1 MNAMSHA
8 NMFSYQRSRCAE
20 FRNSGADRGFT
31 LIELMITVAI
41 IAVLSAIAYPS
52 YSESV
57 AKGRRSDAQAVL
69 VQGSQWMER
78 FYAENYAYDKNTAG
92 TAVTASSLFGGRY
105 YQSPTTGTANYSIVV
120 ADTTGPSGSPTAK
133 TYVVWAKRT
142 GSMSSDRCGDFGLT
156 HMGVKMI
163 KNYGS
168 QYADDATALAACW
181 R

>member
-1 MNAMSHA
+1 MNTMSHA
-8 NMFSYQRSRCAE
+8 RTSSHQRRGRAE
-20 FRNSGADRGFT
+20 SLSSGAHRGFT

-92 TAVTASSLFGGRY
+92 TAVTASTLCGGRY
-105 YQSPTTGTANYSIVV
+105 YQSPTSGTANYSIVV

-133 TYVVWAKRT
+133 TYVVWARRT
-142 GSMSSDRCGDFGLT
+142 GPMSSDKCGDFGLT

-168 QYADDATALAACW
+168 QYANDATALAACW

>member
-1 MNAMSHA
+1 MNTMSHA
-8 NMFSYQRSRCAE
+8 RTSSHQRRGRAE
-20 FRNSGADRGFT
+20 SLSSGAHRGFT

-92 TAVTASSLFGGRY
+92 TAVTASTLFGGRY
-105 YQSPTTGTANYSIVV
+105 YQSPTSGTANYSIVV

-133 TYVVWAKRT
+133 TYVVWARRT
-142 GSMSSDRCGDFGLT
+142 GPMSSDKCGDFGLT

-168 QYADDATALAACW
+168 QYANDATALAACW